1 MFTEKTI
8 DRKTI
13 FEGRVFNVMLD
24 TVELTDGSLSRRELV
39 FHNGGACI
47 VALDDQCRIYLVRQ
61 YRKPFEQVLLEVP
74 AGKLDPDEAPQ
85 VCAARELTEE
95 TGWVA
100 GTIVPLGKMYPTP
113 GYCSEILHLYLGLD
127 LDQGVAKPDEGE
139 YLDVVAMPFQEA
151 LDMID
156 RDEIQDGKTQLAIL
170 KARQYLHRT
179 GWLRRF
185 EKNAPHGPDAGLSAP
200 DGHSASTVSLDR
212 STGEEG

>member
-47 VALDDQCRIYLVRQ
+47 VAIDDQYQTYLVRQ
-61 YRKPFEQVLLEVP
+61 FRKPFEQMLLEVP
-74 AGKLDPDEAPQ
+74 AGKLEPGEAPQ
-85 VCAARELTEE
+85 LCAARELTEE

-100 GTIVPLGKMYPTP
+100 NTIVPLGKMYPTP

-127 LDQGVAKPDEGE
+127 LDQGIARPDEGE
-139 YLDVVAMPFQEA
+139 YLDVVPMPFAEA
-151 LDMID
+151 LEMAD
-156 RDEIQDGKTQLAIL
+156 RNEILDAKTQLALI
-170 KARQYLHRT
+170 KAKRYLDTVGWTARGGRT
-179 GWLRRF
+179 
-185 EKNAPHGPDAGLSAP
+185 A
-200 DGHSASTVSLDR
+200 VSRD
-212 STGEEG
+212 GEEG